1 MKTKSFIRTDN
12 ENTLKENVIIHW
24 WNFGK
29 KTLDFNGTIQEY
41 LDKNKVKISIKYYQ
55 DQEHNFERSII
66 SAKFQCGQFQEI
78 KFKCHSLEDTV
89 RMIINFNLAYMGDK
103 AQFEFSGR
111 KRTINF

>member
-1 MKTKSFIRTDN
+1 MEKSFVRTEN
-12 ENTLKENVIIHW
+12 EKILKEKIIIHW

-29 KTLDFNGTIQEY
+29 KTLDFNGTVQEY
-41 LDKNKVKISIKYYQ
+41 LGKNKVKLSIKYYQ
-55 DQEHNFERSII
+55 DEEHNFERCLITV
-66 SAKFQCGQFQEI
+66 KFSCGNLTNI
-78 KFKCHSLEDTV
+78 KFVCHNLEDAV

>member
-1 MKTKSFIRTDN
+1 MKTSFIRAEN
-12 ENTLKENVIIHW
+12 EKILKGNIIIHW

-29 KTLDFNGTIQEY
+29 KTLDFNGTVKEY

-55 DQEHNFERSII
+55 DDEHNFERNII
-66 SAKFQCGQFQEI
+66 SAKFKCGQFQEI

-89 RMIINFNLAYMGDK
+89 RIIINFNLAYMGDK
-103 AQFEFSGR
+103 AQFEFLGR

>member
-1 MKTKSFIRTDN
+1 MKTTF
-12 ENTLKENVIIHW
+12 LKEQNKNLLNEYLVIHW

-41 LDKNKVKISIKYYQ
+41 LDKNKVKLSIKYYQ
-55 DQEHNFERSII
+55 DKEHNFERNII
-66 SAKFQCGQFQEI
+66 SAKFTCGQFQEI

-89 RMIINFNLAYMGDK
+89 RMIINFNLCYMGDR
-103 AQFEFSGR
+103 AQFEFLGR

>member
-1 MKTKSFIRTDN
+1 MQKSFIRVEN
-12 ENTLKENVIIHW
+12 ENILKENIIIHW

-29 KTLDFNGTIQEY
+29 KTLDFKGTVKEY
-41 LDKNKVKISIKYYQ
+41 LDKNKVKLTVKYYQ
-55 DQEHNFERSII
+55 DEEHNFERCLITV
-66 SAKFQCGQFQEI
+66 KFSCGNLTNI
-78 KFKCHSLEDTV
+78 KFVCHNLEDAV

>member
-1 MKTKSFIRTDN
+1 MEKSFVRTEN
-12 ENTLKENVIIHW
+12 EKILKEKIIIHW

-29 KTLDFNGTIQEY
+29 KSLDFNGTVQEY
-41 LDKNKVKISIKYYQ
+41 LEKNKVKISIKYYQ
-55 DQEHNFERSII
+55 DEEYNFERNII

-89 RMIINFNLAYMGDK
+89 RMIINFNLAYKGDK
-103 AQFEFSGR
+103 AQFEFSGI

>member
-1 MKTKSFIRTDN
+1 MEKSFIRVEN
-12 ENTLKENVIIHW
+12 ENILKENIIIHW

-29 KTLDFNGTIQEY
+29 KTLDFNGTVQEY
-41 LDKNKVKISIKYYQ
+41 LGKNKVKLSIKYYQ
-55 DQEHNFERSII
+55 DEEHNFERCLITV
-66 SAKFQCGQFQEI
+66 KFSCGNLTNI
-78 KFKCHSLEDTV
+78 KFVCHNLEDAV

>member
-1 MKTKSFIRTDN
+1 MEKSFIRTEN
-12 ENTLKENVIIHW
+12 EKILKENLIIHW

-41 LDKNKVKISIKYYQ
+41 LNKNKVKISIKYYQ
-55 DQEHNFERSII
+55 DEEHNFERNII
-66 SAKFQCGQFQEI
+66 TAKFICGQFQEI
-78 KFKCHSLEDTV
+78 KFKCHSLEDVV
-89 RMIINFNLAYMGDK
+89 RMVINFNLAYMGDK

>member
-1 MKTKSFIRTDN
+1 MKTSFIRKKKKKI
-12 ENTLKENVIIHW
+12 LKENIIIHW
-24 WNFGK
+24 WKFGK
-29 KTLDFNGTIQEY
+29 KTLDFKGTVKEY
-41 LDKNKVKISIKYYQ
+41 LNKNKVEIQIKYYQ
-55 DQEHNFERSII
+55 DEEHNFERNII
-66 SAKFQCGQFQEI
+66 TAKFKCGQFQEI

>member
-1 MKTKSFIRTDN
+1 MQKSFIRTEN
-12 ENTLKENVIIHW
+12 EKILKENIIIHW

-29 KTLDFNGTIQEY
+29 KTLGFKGTVQEY

-55 DQEHNFERSII
+55 DEEHNFERCLI
-66 SAKFQCGQFQEI
+66 SAKFKRGQFQEV
-78 KFKCHSLEDTV
+78 KFVCHSLEDAI
-89 RMIINFNLAYMGDK
+89 RMIINFNLAYMGDR

>member
-1 MKTKSFIRTDN
+1 MQKSFIRVEN
-12 ENTLKENVIIHW
+12 ENILKENIIIHW

-29 KTLDFNGTIQEY
+29 KTLDFNGTVQEY
-41 LDKNKVKISIKYYQ
+41 LGKNKVKLSIKYYQ
-55 DQEHNFERSII
+55 DEEHNFERCLITV
-66 SAKFQCGQFQEI
+66 KFSCGNLTNI
-78 KFKCHSLEDTV
+78 KFVCHNLEDAV